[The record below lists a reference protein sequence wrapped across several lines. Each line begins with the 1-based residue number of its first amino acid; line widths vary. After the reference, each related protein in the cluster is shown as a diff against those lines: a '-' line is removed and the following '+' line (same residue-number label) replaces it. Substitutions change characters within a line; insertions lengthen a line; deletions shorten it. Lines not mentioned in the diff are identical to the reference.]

1 MNNFQEKIKGLD
13 ELINNAIND
22 EAFPGANYCLVT
34 TDEVTF
40 NSLGKKALV
49 PNVEDNNI
57 DMREFMYNKTGDYPE
72 EVPGVENYKKL
83 ERKVNKMEIDNRK
96 YSLNTSPFIK
106 IIIK

>member
-57 DMREFMYNKTGDYPE
+57 DSKKTLKYINQRNKLKKYIQRE
-72 EVPGVENYKKL
+72 
-83 ERKVNKMEIDNRK
+83 
-96 YSLNTSPFIK
+96 
-106 IIIK
+106 